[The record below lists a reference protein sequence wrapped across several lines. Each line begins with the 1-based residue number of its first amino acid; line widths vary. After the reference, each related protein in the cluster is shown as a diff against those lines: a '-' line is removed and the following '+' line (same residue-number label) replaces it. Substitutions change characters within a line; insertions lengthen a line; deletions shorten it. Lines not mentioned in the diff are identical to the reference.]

1 LTPVVR
7 LGHLAEPDGFR
18 LVGACRIIVPGGGR
32 GRGYIRRLA
41 GRLTHVLVAMIFA
54 LAVMLPGGV
63 AAVPMPADMNGMG
76 VQQQCP
82 ACPEPVRSGTSPD
95 MMALRQLL
103 DCTGAVAALPGA
115 VLLHGRVLLRSAY
128 LVAPPAY

>member
-1 LTPVVR
+1 LAPVVR
-7 LGHLAEPDGFR
+7 LGRLAEPDGFR

-32 GRGYIRRLA
+32 GYIRRMA

-63 AAVPMPADMNGMG
+63 AAADMNGMG

-103 DCTGAVAALPGA
+103 VCTGAVAALPGA
-115 VLLHGRVLLRSAY
+115 VLLPGRALLRSAY

>member
-1 LTPVVR
+1 LAPVVR
-7 LGHLAEPDGFR
+7 LGRLAEPDGFR

-32 GRGYIRRLA
+32 GYIRRMA

-95 MMALRQLL
+95 MMALCQLL
-103 DCTGAVAALPGA
+103 VCTGAMAALPGA
-115 VLLHGRVLLRSAY
+115 VLLPGRALLRSAY